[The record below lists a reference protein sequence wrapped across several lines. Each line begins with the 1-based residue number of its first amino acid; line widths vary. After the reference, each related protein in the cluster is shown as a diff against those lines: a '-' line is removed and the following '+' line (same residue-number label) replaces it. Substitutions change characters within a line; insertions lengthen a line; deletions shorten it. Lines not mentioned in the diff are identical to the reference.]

1 MTDCRFPAPY
11 HVRLVVR
18 MLIAAAV
25 AASVAMPSVAAEVT
39 KPAGARPNILL
50 CIADDASYPHM
61 GAYGCSWVKT
71 PGFDRVAREGILFT
85 NAYTP
90 NAKCAPSRSCI
101 ITGRNSWQ
109 LEAAANHI
117 CYFPEKFKSYA
128 EVLAENGYFVGY
140 TTKGWGPG
148 NMGQI
153 DGRPR
158 DLIGTA
164 FNKRKSPP
172 PTSGIIAS
180 DYAANFDDFL
190 AARPKDQPFCFW
202 YGSVEP
208 HRDYEFGSG
217 IAKGGKKTSDVPDVP
232 DFLPD
237 NETIRTD
244 MLDYA
249 FEIEHFD
256 RHLERMLASLEKVGE
271 LDNTLV
277 IVTADNGMPFPRCK
291 GQAYEYSNHM
301 PMAAMWKR
309 GIVNPGRT
317 VEDYVSF
324 IDFAPTF
331 LEVAGIGQAE
341 SGMQPI
347 TGRSLSDIFSSDR
360 AGRVNPARDYL
371 LLGQERH
378 DVGRP
383 HDWGYPIRGIVK
395 DGFLYLHN
403 FEPTR
408 WPACNPETGY
418 LNCDGSPAK
427 TLCIEARKN
436 PETKKYWQWA
446 FGKRSQEELYQISA
460 DRDCLKNL
468 VDDPQ
473 YAEEKSQL
481 KSQLFAE
488 LEKQGDP
495 RVSGQGHVF
504 DEYPYAGA
512 GQRGFY
518 ERFMRGEKLQAGWIN
533 ESDFDPEAAE
543 EQ

>member
-1 MTDCRFPAPY
+1 MTDCRFPAPH

-25 AASVAMPSVAAEVT
+25 AASVAMPSVAAEAT

-237 NETIRTD
+237 NDTIRTD

-317 VEDYVSF
+317 VDDYVSF

-347 TGRSLSDIFSSDR
+347 TGRSLSDVFSSDR
-360 AGRVNPARDYL
+360 TGRVNPARDYL

-403 FEPTR
+403 FEPSR

-427 TLCIEARKN
+427 TECIEARKN

-446 FGKRSQEELYQISA
+446 FGKRGQEELYQISA

-468 VDDPQ
+468 VDDPR
-473 YAEEKSQL
+473 YAERKSQL

-495 RVSGQGHVF
+495 RMSGEGHVF

-518 ERFMRGEKLQAGWIN
+518 ERFMRGEKLQAGWVN